1 MFRGDT
7 GMSQKKVD
15 AYKKEKANREKLI
28 KKEKRIFMIE
38 KIIVLVVCVA
48 LVCWVG
54 FSIYRKASDDKQ
66 QQVVD
71 TQINLDALDDY
82 IYSLDQE

>member
-1 MFRGDT
+1 
-7 GMSQKKVD
+7 MSQKKVD
-15 AYKKEKANREKLI
+15 AYKKKKANREKLI

-38 KIIVLVVCVA
+38 KIIVLAVCVA

-71 TQINLDALDDY
+71 TQINLDALDNY
-82 IYSLDQE
+82 ITGLDQE

>member
-1 MFRGDT
+1 MIRGDT

-15 AYKKEKANREKLI
+15 AYKKQKANREKLI

-38 KIIVLVVCVA
+38 KIIVLAVCVA